1 MRMCLFEVKAKICL
15 VTKVLRHNV
24 IKILGVIKSDFSGP
38 VCKVIKSDFIT
49 QTLYLT
55 LYHPERG

>member
-1 MRMCLFEVKAKICL
+1 MCLFEVKAKTCL
-15 VTKVLRHNV
+15 LTKVLRHNV
-24 IKILGVIKSDFSGP
+24 IKILGVIKSDFITLQTGP
-38 VCKVIKSDFIT
+38 LKSDFIT

>member
-1 MRMCLFEVKAKICL
+1 MCLFEVKAKTCL
-15 VTKVLRHNV
+15 LTKVLRHNV
-24 IKILGVIKSDFSGP
+24 IKIKL
-38 VCKVIKSDFIT
+38 IKSDFIT